1 MTPPRPGQLQDPGQ
15 LPDPAHPPGP
25 GQLPDPAHPPGPGQ
39 LQLGWQYAAACP
51 DPGPPPRRPTPPEA
65 ERLSPDWVAAQRREE
80 SRLNRPLK
88 AAFAVAVVLGVV
100 LAALGAAGSLGALLT
115 GLAVTCCALVA
126 AVSGY
131 ALWQGE
137 RALRSRMADER
148 ARIGRVREAQE
159 SRLFA
164 WQAEHAAQMQAWQ
177 ARKLAYEQQKRWY
190 AVRLPDGV
198 HQVDIA
204 GGTISGWSAMLT
216 TAAASQ
222 LAAGGEITVL
232 DLTGSA
238 VALDLAGFAR
248 VTGTDPLTWVL
259 PGDLPRLDL
268 DRGLGRDA
276 LAELL
281 WAVAAAAGEP
291 EADRDPSLDHA
302 ILERVI
308 DVLGGQPAIAGVA
321 AGLRALAGDP
331 GDDVAAG
338 LITAAQAAR
347 LTALSGRGTDARA
360 VLERAWVLESRLRKL
375 APAGTGL
382 VPLPRSKLRVVALDR
397 RVGTVSSRVLGTYLT
412 AALTHL
418 LRGTPPGP
426 RWRHTLFV
434 LGADKLRGGTLDRL
448 SDACER
454 SATGL
459 VLAYRT
465 IPGHV
470 RPRLGRGNAVA
481 AFMRLADAEDAM
493 AVSEQLGAGHR
504 LVLAQLTETIGASVA
519 DTADA
524 TYTST
529 AGEAGASA
537 AGVSP
542 SAGVSLSAGVPPV
555 AGVPPSAGVSPPTA
569 VPPVVGG
576 SSRDTGRLLLP
587 EPAGDMPPG
596 SEPSVSEPSVSDPD
610 NSEPSVSEPSISK
623 SSASAPG
630 ASESEPVSMAIR
642 TNTGWGVTTAK
653 VTADSE
659 SLAEALKRSHD
670 FLTGPDELRGLP
682 ASAMIISYPA
692 PGGPQLVLADANPG
706 IGGLSSATPLTLGE
720 FRARPAAKPAVPA
733 GQASPADGS
742 ASPPDTAAP
751 PPIRPAPNLGPPP
764 RRLDWRRGRS

>member
-1 MTPPRPGQLQDPGQ
+1 MTPPRPGRLQ
-15 LPDPAHPPGP
+15 
-25 GQLPDPAHPPGPGQ
+25 GPGQ
-39 LQLGWQYAAACP
+39 LQVGWQYAAAYP

-88 AAFAVAVVLGVV
+88 AAFAVAVVLGGV

-148 ARIGRVREAQE
+148 ARIGRAREAQE

-164 WQAEHAAQMQAWQ
+164 WQAEHASQMQAWQ

-190 AVRLPDGV
+190 AVRVPDGV
-198 HQVDIA
+198 HRVDIA
-204 GGTISGWSAMLT
+204 GGTISGWSAVLI

-222 LAAGGEITVL
+222 LPAGGEITVL
-232 DLTGSA
+232 DLTGGA
-238 VALDLAGFAR
+238 ATLDLAGFAR
-248 VTGTDPLTWVL
+248 ATGTDPLTWVL

-281 WAVAAAAGEP
+281 SAVAAAAGEP
-291 EADRDPSLDHA
+291 EADRDPSLDQA

-308 DVLGGQPAIAGVA
+308 DVLGGQPVIAGVA
-321 AGLRALAGDP
+321 AGLRALVGDP

-347 LTALSGRGTDARA
+347 LTAMAGRGTDARA

-382 VPLPRSKLRVVALDR
+382 VSLPPSKLRVVALDR
-397 RVGTVSSRVLGTYLT
+397 RVGTVSSRVLGTYL
-412 AALTHL
+412 AATLTYL

-426 RWRHTLFV
+426 RWQHTLFV
-434 LGADKLRGGTLDRL
+434 LGADKLRSGTLDRL

-459 VLAYRT
+459 VLAYRSM
-465 IPGHV
+465 PGHV
-470 RPRLGRGNAVA
+470 RPRLGRGNAVV
-481 AFMRLADAEDAM
+481 AFMRLAGAEDAR
-493 AVSEQLGAGHR
+493 AASEQLGAGHR
-504 LVLAQLTETIGASVA
+504 FVLAQLTETIGASVA
-519 DTADA
+519 DADG

-529 AGEAGASA
+529 AGEADASA

-542 SAGVSLSAGVPPV
+542 PAGELGVSEPDASKPGAG
-555 AGVPPSAGVSPPTA
+555 
-569 VPPVVGG
+569 
-576 SSRDTGRLLLP
+576 
-587 EPAGDMPPG
+587 EPNG
-596 SEPSVSEPSVSDPD
+596 SEPGAGEPA
-610 NSEPSVSEPSISK
+610 
-623 SSASAPG
+623 ASGPG
-630 ASESEPVSMAIR
+630 VSESEPVSAAIR
-642 TNTGWGVTTAK
+642 ASTGWGMATAK
-653 VTADSE
+653 ATEDSE
-659 SLAEALKRSHD
+659 SLAEALKRSRD
-670 FLTGPDELRGLP
+670 FLAGPDELRGLP

-706 IGGLSSATPLTLGE
+706 IGGLSSATPLTLEE
-720 FRARPAAKPAVPA
+720 FRVRPAAEPADPA
-733 GQASPADGS
+733 GQVSPAGDG

-751 PPIRPAPNLGPPP
+751 PPARPGPNLGPPP